1 MSKFVARKRAKFKGL
16 SGSVNIPWGSV
27 LDEQDG
33 LIFWR
38 GQAVCLTTSQNAY
51 DFFSSDDDGQ
61 GRLRGKLVAAI
72 KKKLEKRDSGYQA
85 RWDKVWGDELCQ
97 KYRRHEREDWWL
109 GNHDFY
115 SAPIPDLRHIASL
128 VGAPSV
134 W

>member
-1 MSKFVARKRAKFKGL
+1 MSKFVARERAKFKGL
-16 SGSVNIPWGSV
+16 SGPVNIPWGSV

-85 RWDKVWGDELCQ
+85 RWDKVLKSNADKNPCAKNGVNDGSII
-97 KYRRHEREDWWL
+97 Y
-109 GNHDFY
+109 
-115 SAPIPDLRHIASL
+115 PILTNPIL
-128 VGAPSV
+128 
-134 W
+134 

>member
-1 MSKFVARKRAKFKGL
+1 MWR
-16 SGSVNIPWGSV
+16 GSEQNSRGYPAPSISRGGSV

-97 KYRRHEREDWWL
+97 KYRRHEHEDWWL
-109 GNHDFY
+109 WNHDFY